1 MPKVDPLTGWLE
13 VRSEKHGDIA
23 EIEEVKKM
31 LGTPME
37 VEYRRKEHKSEENRV
52 EEREDSKS
60 TASIEV
66 FDFMF
71 DLRGVEED
79 AGDEEAGE
87 DEEEV
92 DSYPACISDR
102 APETKDGVCSFVAS
116 GEVVKHDGE
125 NGDSTKTIKRS
136 VMPAGASRTR
146 GAGRIAY
153 VGGGELR
160 DCHHRHS

>member
-1 MPKVDPLTGWLE
+1 MSKVDPVAGRFK
-13 VRSEKHGDIA
+13 VRCEKNGDIA
-23 EIEEVKKM
+23 EIEEVEKM
-31 LGTPME
+31 LSAPME
-37 VEYRRKEHKSEENRV
+37 VKYRRAKDECEEDCV

-125 NGDSTKTIKRS
+125 NDPEQSCSPPYT
-136 VMPAGASRTR
+136 P
-146 GAGRIAY
+146 Y
-153 VGGGELR
+153 DEWP
-160 DCHHRHS
+160 